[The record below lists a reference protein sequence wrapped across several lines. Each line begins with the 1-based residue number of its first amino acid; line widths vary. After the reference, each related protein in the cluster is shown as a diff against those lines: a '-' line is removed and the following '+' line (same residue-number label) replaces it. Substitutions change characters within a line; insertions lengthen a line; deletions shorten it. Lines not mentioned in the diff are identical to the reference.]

1 MFTRATVFLLLTIFH
16 TFSSVSIDDLN
27 SKCWAGVG
35 QNHGVEVGLRPDI
48 LLINGNFLLRDGLAL
63 TIKIPQNRFVI
74 KDENR
79 SSKAKFSKKKKKK
92 WLQILSVQKK
102 SK

>member
-1 MFTRATVFLLLTIFH
+1 MIW
-16 TFSSVSIDDLN
+16 I
-27 SKCWAGVG
+27 SKCWVGVG

-48 LLINGNFLLRDGLAL
+48 LLISGNFLLRDGLAL

-92 WLQILSVQKK
+92 KWLQILDVQKK
-102 SK
+102 